1 MMKFLELV
9 LPFAINLISRWL
21 SAADERE
28 ETKQRWL
35 DFIENMDHN
44 ESRSKKI
51 KNQIEKLREEIF
63 R

>member
-1 MMKFLELV
+1 MKFLELV